1 MRQFIL
7 LNSLLCLLITLGYAK
22 TVENQ
27 SLEQMEIQAAA
38 NVTAKAD
45 QSSPNSNAYNFA
57 SGQVNQRS
65 GSYQYKKVV
74 AGMLVADKEAFQL
87 NLNYN
92 SSSRKN
98 YGYGEGWSFNLTH
111 YDEDTKKLYLSDG
124 GALLEVDRK
133 NVALGSKYY
142 RKHDI
147 QLVQDEN
154 NAEYFFIIYKN
165 GIIEHVAHNGLMD
178 KRYYADGSAL
188 EFYYEDAIQSAKVK
202 SIYSLKPNGDYG
214 HTAIK
219 VSYSN
224 QSVIIDSI
232 CYTDVKRRQNEKKY
246 QTVKLNL
253 ADGDEGNKH
262 LDSIID
268 ASNSEI
274 SQEYKFEYNPQGGTC
289 SSASP
294 GMSKIIYPTGAYEKL
309 TYNSL
314 EITGTKPT
322 KGQIN
327 TICVIGEHGIYS
339 AKGDEIIKPTYYT
352 YNSDH
357 SDNNFSGYPV
367 VEASEFG
374 FHGDKLAD
382 LKGNFTYEVS
392 QRTPLNKN
400 KQIYNKF
407 HLSLSEQLY
416 SDELVLLKEVQNE
429 YGNIADLEAPISNMP
444 ANYDMPTK
452 TTTIIHGKAQDSK
465 KLTTYQSYD
474 EYGNL
479 IKEVDSYGRMRLIS
493 YYSTEE
499 RNSLGYLMIGN
510 QQLKFN
516 FNRYPQYELILPS
529 KTNGNK
535 TPDQT
540 IILKKFTYKVLRN
553 EEAGLVVQDTLQE
566 GHISEYDPESIDYT
580 KNIQDVTEIIQ
591 KIVGD
596 NEAKVIYT
604 AKSSWSYFDE
614 ESDANT
620 PLFGLKKEK
629 TTENLDSEIVDGSQI
644 VNELYEY
651 DFEAVLFDQQNAIP
665 VKKISQFSGN
675 VSKKGENSQLK
686 RTKYKSLY
694 DNKDIATEDGFGN
707 IQYKEYDD
715 LGRLTDHYFYPKGN
729 QDNSK
734 NMVNKY
740 IYCNGKKTNN
750 ACVEGEISI
759 IEISDSPDGQ
769 SYRVK
774 TVYNGI
780 GQEIAQ
786 YVDDLDEEGKR
797 TNQFF
802 KINDT
807 HYNNDGLVDYV
818 RGYDKGS
825 YPDGTLFT
833 FENKQCF
840 YYDEFNDESMTL
852 DLNSGLIK
860 VIERDL
866 MKNEIKQYAVNI
878 NRQQKANDDC
888 PDINDLNLE
897 GEKTEISY
905 SKTDDDGNVLVS
917 YIENPDKSIGSKVES
932 AYDQM
937 GRIYQTTS
945 ALGGVVTYNYNQ
957 KGQVIKKLMPNKTKL
972 ISQYD
977 FLGNEIAISIAEIDK
992 KDDEA
997 YLLGKRSFNALG
1009 QLLSIENV
1017 EGYKKETTY
1026 TEYGDVESILN
1037 EFNTRFVIKR
1047 DEKTNQVNCSYI
1059 GDKVEGT
1066 DCLSLQFAT
1075 AYTKDKKTNVNK
1087 TTEDKTGKYEYFY
1100 SSNKRITKVAFT
1112 PKFGSSSG
1120 QTLTAEYHY
1129 SLNGQLLSF
1138 KDYQNNRYSY
1148 YYNSLHQKIE
1158 KIKLELSNGSQNN
1171 EYMQFNY
1178 DDPFYRVTDVKLND
1192 GNISVTR
1199 SIDYSKLPQNLT
1211 LTNKVGSDK
1220 TQLLRYSFTNKD
1232 NYYSGTV
1239 SRKERI
1245 DSVNGQTQLSDERY
1259 EYDDIGN
1266 LSAYKCSG
1274 GLCPADIL
1282 GKIIEKQVYTFD
1294 RFNNIATVTQDTLDG
1309 ESNTTTYHYNESDPT
1324 RLSYYE
1330 NSNSKYGVRS
1340 QNIQYN
1346 EAGSIVKDD
1355 QGNRLIYNEL
1365 GQLIQFQGNETVKYA
1380 YDAQG
1385 KQIMQQV
1392 NSEDPVYMY
1401 YLGEQLIHES
1411 QGDNWLTYLQ
1421 SLDGTVGQ
1429 LMPNGEKIYHLK
1441 DVAGSIL
1448 LSFKINA
1455 KNESQLVS
1463 QRSYS
1468 PYGVVKEFYLQ
1479 DVFARQLNDITK
1491 LHIGYNGIRTDYVTK
1506 YQYLGNGY
1514 RAYNPALKRFMQY
1527 DSMSPFDKGGI
1538 NGYSYAL
1545 NNPIMYKDPSGHFGI
1560 VTLIISTLTMA
1571 FAITYNS
1578 MQVAKA
1584 TGNSGKIT
1592 AAIILTF
1599 ITTAGGILLSET
1611 LPLFG
1616 ALLGN
1621 MMLDGIERMLIAGP
1635 IIGTRT
1641 DWRDFV
1647 SGAATA
1653 LIVVPVIKSASN
1665 IGKLK
1670 PSNLRGA
1677 RNAASSGSASSNK
1690 IRGISNSEHIAS
1702 VARAGSIWAVASI
1715 VPTLIS
1721 GEEYDG
1727 RSLFMT
1733 AMINFIAAGFFET
1746 SVSLGMM
1753 TKSVKKMNSK
1763 LKRSSLTI
1771 VQAGGGML
1779 RSVAFNLGLQV
1790 ANMADG
1796 NKFNV
1801 NEFVAGTVLYGIT
1814 AMALDANKLL
1824 RTSIGKPF
1832 RKYIGNTPAGSVG
1845 FVVETGYYTWTNL
1858 LVFDYMNIWLDE
1870 WS

>member
-1 MRQFIL
+1 MKRFII
-7 LNSLLCLLITLGYAK
+7 LNIFLYCFVAFSYAQAQSN
-22 TVENQ
+22 T
-27 SLEQMEIQAAA
+27 SLEQE
-38 NVTAKAD
+38 NVQKTLKEELKSD

-65 GSYQYKKVV
+65 GSYQYKKAV
-74 AGMLVADKEAFQL
+74 AGMLVADKESFQL
-87 NLNYN
+87 DLNYN

-111 YDEDTKKLYLSDG
+111 YDKDSKKLYLSDG
-124 GALLEVDRK
+124 GALLEIDRQ
-133 NVALGSKYY
+133 NVAQGSQYY

-147 QLVQDEN
+147 QLVQDDN
-154 NAEYFFIIYKN
+154 NPEYFFIIYKN

-188 EFYYEDAIQSAKVK
+188 EFHYEDGIQSAKVK

-232 CYTDVKRRQNEKKY
+232 YYADVKSRESETKY
-246 QTVKLNL
+246 RNVKLNL
-253 ADGDEGNKH
+253 ADGEDDNKH
-262 LDSIID
+262 LVSIID
-268 ASNSEI
+268 ASDSEI

-294 GMSKIIYPTGAYEKL
+294 GMSKIIYPTGVYERL
-309 TYNSL
+309 TYKSL

-322 KGQIN
+322 KDQVN
-327 TICVIGEHGIYS
+327 TICVIDEHGIYS
-339 AKGDEIIKPTYYT
+339 AKGEEIIKPTYYA
-352 YNSDH
+352 YNSDKNT
-357 SDNNFSGYPV
+357 NNFSGYPV
-367 VEASEFG
+367 VEATEFG

-400 KQIYNKF
+400 KQTYNKF
-407 HLSLSEQLY
+407 HLSLSEELY
-416 SDELVLLKEVQNE
+416 SDELVLLKEVRNE

-452 TTTIIHGKAQDSK
+452 TTTIIHGKTKDSK
-465 KLTTYQSYD
+465 KLITYQSYD

-493 YYSTEE
+493 YYSTEA
-499 RNSLGYLMIGN
+499 RNSLGYLTIN
-510 QQLKFN
+510 DQLLEFN
-516 FNRYPQYELILPS
+516 FSRYPQYELILPS

-535 TPDQT
+535 TTDQT
-540 IILKKFTYKVLRN
+540 ILVKKFTYKILMN
-553 EEAGLVVQDTLQE
+553 EGAGFVVQDTLKE
-566 GHISEYDPESIDYT
+566 GHISEYDIDSIDYN
-580 KNIQDVTEIIQ
+580 KNIQDATEIIE

-604 AKSSWSYFDE
+604 AKSSWAYFDA
-614 ESDANT
+614 DNYTNT
-620 PLFGLKKEK
+620 SLFGLKKGK
-629 TTENLDSEIVDGSQI
+629 TTENLDSQIIDGPQT
-644 VNELYEY
+644 VKELYEY
-651 DFEAVLFDQQNAIP
+651 DFDAVLFDQKNVIP
-665 VKKISQFSGN
+665 VKKISQMSGN
-675 VSKKGENSQLK
+675 VSKKGENSRLK
-686 RTKYKSLY
+686 RSKYISLY
-694 DNKDIATEDGFGN
+694 DNKDIAIEDSFGN
-707 IQYKEYDD
+707 IEYKEYDD
-715 LGRLTDHYFYPKGN
+715 LGRLTDHYFYPKGD
-729 QDNSK
+729 QDDSK
-734 NMVNKY
+734 RMVNKY
-740 IYCNGKKTNN
+740 IYCDVKKTNN

-786 YVDDLDEEGKR
+786 YVDDLDGEGKP
-797 TNQFF
+797 TSEFF

-807 HYNNDGLVDYV
+807 HYSNDGLVDYV

-825 YPDGTLFT
+825 YSDGALFT

-852 DLNSGLIK
+852 DLNTGLIK

-878 NRQQKANDDC
+878 NRQQKPNDDC
-888 PDINDLNLE
+888 PDITDLNLE

-917 YIENPDKSIGSKVES
+917 YVENPDKSIGTKVES

-972 ISQYD
+972 ISKHD
-977 FLGNEIAISIAEIDK
+977 FLGNETMISIAEIDK

-1017 EGYKKETTY
+1017 EGYKKENTY
-1026 TEYGDVESILN
+1026 TEYGDVDSILN
-1037 EFNTRFVIKR
+1037 EFNTPFVIKR

-1059 GDKVEGT
+1059 GDKVKGT

-1075 AYTKDKKTNVNK
+1075 AYTKDKKTNINK

-1100 SSNKRITKVAFT
+1100 SSNKRLVKVEFT
-1112 PKFGSSSG
+1112 PKFGTSSG
-1120 QTLTAEYHY
+1120 QTLTAEYNY

-1199 SIDYSKLPQNLT
+1199 SIDYRKLPQSLT

-1220 TQLLRYSFTNKD
+1220 TQLLKYTFTNKD

-1239 SRKERI
+1239 SKKERI
-1245 DSVNGQTQLSDERY
+1245 DSINGQTQSSDESY
-1259 EYDDIGN
+1259 QYDDIGN
-1266 LSAYKCSG
+1266 LSAYNCSG
-1274 GLCPADIL
+1274 GLCPADTL
-1282 GKIIEKQVYTFD
+1282 GKIIKAQVYTFD

-1309 ESNTTTYHYNESDPT
+1309 ESNTTTYYYKESDPT

-1355 QGNRLIYNEL
+1355 QGNHLTYNEL
-1365 GQLIQFQGNETVKYA
+1365 GQLVQYQGNETVRYA

-1392 NSEDPVYMY
+1392 NNQDPVYMY
-1401 YLGEQLIHES
+1401 YLGDQLIHES
-1411 QGDNWLTYLQ
+1411 QGDRWLTYLQ
-1421 SLDGTVGQ
+1421 SLEGTIGQ
-1429 LMPNGEKIYHLK
+1429 LMPNGERIYHLQ
-1441 DVAGSIL
+1441 DIAGSIL
-1448 LSFKINA
+1448 LSFKVNT
-1455 KNESQLVS
+1455 KNESELVS

-1479 DVFARQLNDITK
+1479 DVFTRQLNDITK

-1514 RAYNPALKRFMQY
+1514 RAYNPVLKRFMQY

-1560 VTLIISTLTMA
+1560 AALAISILITAVTTTVNA
-1571 FAITYNS
+1571 

-1584 TGNSGKIT
+1584 TGDSGKIVG
-1592 AAIILTF
+1592 AIMLSIAMS
-1599 ITTAGGILLSET
+1599 AGGIALNAT
-1611 LPLFG
+1611 APFVG
-1616 ALLGN
+1616 ALIGN
-1621 MMLDGIERMLIAGP
+1621 MIIDGIERMVIAGP
-1635 IIGTRT
+1635 MIGAPA
-1641 DWRDFV
+1641 DWRNFL
-1647 SGAATA
+1647 SGAANA
-1653 LIVVPVIKSASN
+1653 LMSVPITKSASK
-1665 IGKLK
+1665 IGGKR
-1670 PSNLRGA
+1670 SYNLRDA
-1677 RNAASSGSASSNK
+1677 ENAASEGSASGNK
-1690 IRGISNSEHIAS
+1690 IKGISNSAPIVS
-1702 VARAGSIWAVASI
+1702 VVRGGAIWGVASI
-1715 VPTLIS
+1715 VPTLVS
-1721 GEEYDG
+1721 GEEYEAK
-1727 RSLFMT
+1727 SLVMT
-1733 AMINFIAAGFFET
+1733 AIINFIAAGLFES

-1796 NKFNV
+1796 NEFNV

-1814 AMALDANKLL
+1814 AMALDANKAL

-1832 RKYIGNTPAGSVG
+1832 RRSIGNTSAYGVG

>member
-7 LNSLLCLLITLGYAK
+7 LNSLLSLLITLGYAK

-27 SLEQMEIQAAA
+27 SLEQMETQAAA
-38 NVTAKAD
+38 NVTVKAD

-65 GSYQYKKVV
+65 GSYQYKKAV

-111 YDEDTKKLYLSDG
+111 YDKDTKRLYLSDG
-124 GALLEVDRK
+124 GALLDINREK
-133 NVALGSKYY
+133 ISQGSQYY

-147 QLVQDEN
+147 QLVQDDN
-154 NAEYFFIIYKN
+154 NPEYFFIIYKN

-188 EFYYEDAIQSAKVK
+188 EFYYEDGIQSAKVE

-232 CYTDVKRRQNEKKY
+232 YYADVKSRENQVKY
-246 QTVKLNL
+246 RTVKLQL
-253 ADGDEGNKH
+253 ADGSQDDKH
-262 LDSIID
+262 LVRIID

-274 SQEYKFEYNPQGGTC
+274 SQEYKFEYNPKGGTC

-294 GMSKIIYPTGAYEKL
+294 GMSKIIYPTGVYERL
-309 TYNSL
+309 TYKSL

-322 KGQIN
+322 KDQVN

-339 AKGDEIIKPTYYT
+339 AKGDAIIKPTYYV
-352 YNSDH
+352 YNSDKNT
-357 SDNNFSGYPV
+357 NNFSGYPV

-392 QRTPLNKN
+392 QRAPLNKN
-400 KQIYNKF
+400 KQTYNKF

-429 YGNIADLEAPISNMP
+429 YGNIADLQAPISNMP

-452 TTTIIHGKAQDSK
+452 TTTIIHGKAKDSK
-465 KLTTYQSYD
+465 KLITYQSYD

-493 YYSTEE
+493 YYSTEA
-499 RNSLGYLMIGN
+499 RNSLGYLMIGK

-516 FNRYPQYELILPS
+516 FSIYPQYELILPS

-535 TPDQT
+535 TTDQT
-540 IILKKFTYKVLRN
+540 IIVKKFTYKVLMN
-553 EEAGLVVQDTLQE
+553 EGAGFVVQDTLQE
-566 GHISEYDPESIDYT
+566 GHISEYDTESIDYT
-580 KNIQDVTEIIQ
+580 KNIQDATEIIG

-604 AKSSWSYFDE
+604 AKSSWAYFDE
-614 ESDANT
+614 DNYAGT
-620 PLFGLKKEK
+620 PLFGLKKGK
-629 TTENLDSEIVDGSQI
+629 TTENLDSQI
-644 VNELYEY
+644 INGPQKVNELYEY
-651 DFEAVLFDQQNAIP
+651 DFDAVLFDQKNVIP
-665 VKKISQFSGN
+665 VKKISQMSGN
-675 VSKKGENSQLK
+675 VSKKGENSRLK
-686 RTKYKSLY
+686 RSKYISLY
-694 DNKDIATEDGFGN
+694 DNKEIAIEDSFGN
-707 IQYKEYDD
+707 IEYKEYDD
-715 LGRLTDHYFYPKGN
+715 LGRLTDHYFYPKGD
-729 QDNSK
+729 QDDSK
-734 NMVNKY
+734 KMVNKY
-740 IYCNGKKTNN
+740 IYCDGKKTNN
-750 ACVEGEISI
+750 ACVKGEISI
-759 IEISDSPDGQ
+759 IEISDSPDRQ

-786 YVDDLDEEGKR
+786 YVDDLDGEGKR
-797 TNQFF
+797 TGEFF

-852 DLNSGLIK
+852 DLNTGLIK

-888 PDINDLNLE
+888 PDISNLNLQ
-897 GEKTEISY
+897 GKKTEISY

-917 YIENPDKSIGSKVES
+917 YVENPDKSIGSKVES
-932 AYDQM
+932 TYDQM

-945 ALGGVVTYNYNQ
+945 ALGGMVTYNYNQ
-957 KGQVIKKLMPNKTKL
+957 KGQVNKKLMPNKTKL

-977 FLGNEIAISIAEIDK
+977 FLGNETAISIAEIDK

-997 YLLGKRSFNALG
+997 YILGKRSFNALG

-1017 EGYKKETTY
+1017 EGYKKENTY
-1026 TEYGDVESILN
+1026 TEYGKIESILN
-1037 EFNTRFVIKR
+1037 EFKTRFVIKR
-1047 DEKTNQVNCSYI
+1047 DDKTNQVNCSYVA
-1059 GDKVEGT
+1059 DKIKEA
-1066 DCLSLQFAT
+1066 DCLSLRFAT
-1075 AYTKDKKTNVNK
+1075 AYTKDKKTNINK
-1087 TTEDKTGKYEYFY
+1087 ATEDITGKYEYFY
-1100 SSNKRITKVAFT
+1100 SSNNKVIKVEFT
-1112 PKFGSSSG
+1112 SKLGSSSG
-1120 QTLTAEYHY
+1120 QKLTAEYRY

-1192 GNISVTR
+1192 GSISVTR
-1199 SIDYSKLPQNLT
+1199 SIDYRKLPQSLT

-1220 TQLLRYSFTNKD
+1220 TQLLKYTFTNKD

-1239 SRKERI
+1239 SRKKRI
-1245 DSVNGQTQLSDERY
+1245 DSINGQTQESDESY
-1259 EYDDIGN
+1259 QYDYIGN
-1266 LSAYKCSG
+1266 LSAYNCNG
-1274 GLCPADIL
+1274 GLCPADTL
-1282 GKIIEKQVYTFD
+1282 GKTIKTQAYTFD
-1294 RFNNIATVTQDTLDG
+1294 KFNNIATVTQDTLDG
-1309 ESNTTTYHYNESDPT
+1309 ESNTTTYYYKEGDPT

-1330 NSNSKYGVRS
+1330 NSSFKYRARS

-1355 QGNRLIYNEL
+1355 QGNNLIYNEL
-1365 GQLIQFQGNETVKYA
+1365 GQLIEFQGNEIVKYA

-1385 KQIMQQV
+1385 RQIIQQV
-1392 NSEDPVYMY
+1392 NNENPVYMY
-1401 YLGEQLIHES
+1401 YLGDELIHES
-1411 QGDNWLTYLQ
+1411 QGDSWLTYLQ
-1421 SLDGTVGQ
+1421 SLEGTVGQ
-1429 LMPNGEKIYHLK
+1429 LMPNGERIYHLQ
-1441 DVAGSIL
+1441 DIAGSIL
-1448 LSFKINA
+1448 LSFKVNT
-1455 KNESQLVS
+1455 KNESELVS

-1479 DVFARQLNDITK
+1479 DDFTRQLNDITK

-1560 VTLIISTLTMA
+1560 VALAISILITAVTTTVNA
-1571 FAITYNS
+1571 

-1584 TGNSGKIT
+1584 TGDSGKI
-1592 AAIILTF
+1592 AGSIIFSLAMS
-1599 ITTAGGILLSET
+1599 AGGIMLNST
-1611 LPLFG
+1611 APFAV
-1616 ALLGN
+1616 ALIGN
-1621 MMLDGIERMLIAGP
+1621 MMLDGVERMFTAGP
-1635 IIGTRT
+1635 MIGAPV
-1641 DWRDFV
+1641 DWRNFL
-1647 SGAATA
+1647 SGTA
-1653 LIVVPVIKSASN
+1653 NALMSVPITKSASKV
-1665 IGKLK
+1665 GKSK
-1670 PSNLRGA
+1670 PYNLRDA
-1677 RNAASSGSASSNK
+1677 ENAVSEGSAVSNK
-1690 IRGISNSEHIAS
+1690 IKGISNSAHIVS
-1702 VARAGSIWAVASI
+1702 VARGGTIWAVAST
-1715 VPTLIS
+1715 VPTLLS
-1721 GEEYDG
+1721 GEEYEAK
-1727 RSLFMT
+1727 SLAMT
-1733 AMINFIAAGFFET
+1733 AIINFIAAGLFES
-1746 SVSLGMM
+1746 SVSLAMM

-1763 LKRSSLTI
+1763 LKGSSLTI

-1779 RSVAFNLGLQV
+1779 RSVAFNLGLQF

-1796 NKFNV
+1796 NEFNV

-1814 AMALDANKLL
+1814 AMALDANKAL
-1824 RTSIGKPF
+1824 RNRIGKPF
-1832 RKYIGNTPAGSVG
+1832 RQSIGNTSAYGVG

>member
-1 MRQFIL
+1 MKSFIIFNVL
-7 LNSLLCLLITLGYAK
+7 LYFFVVFGYAQAQSNISPEQRSGQQDNK
-22 TVENQ
+22 KELKSNQ
-27 SLEQMEIQAAA
+27 
-38 NVTAKAD
+38 T
-45 QSSPNSNAYNFA
+45 SPDSNAYNFA

-65 GSYQYKKVV
+65 GSYQYKKAV
-74 AGMLVADKEAFQL
+74 AGMLVADKEKFQL
-87 NLNYN
+87 SLNYD

-111 YDEDTKKLYLSDG
+111 YDKDTKKLYLSDSG
-124 GALLEVDRK
+124 TLLEIDK
-133 NVALGSKYY
+133 ENVTQGSQYY

-178 KRYYADGSAL
+178 KRYYADGSVL
-188 EFYYEDAIQSAKVK
+188 EFYYEDGIQSAKVK

-214 HTAIK
+214 HTGIT

-232 CYTDVKRRQNEKKY
+232 YYIDVKQRQNEKKY

-262 LDSIID
+262 LVGIVDEP
-268 ASNSEI
+268 NSAI
-274 SQEYKFEYNPQGGTC
+274 NQEYKFEYNPQGGTC
-289 SSASP
+289 SSTLP

-314 EITGTKPT
+314 EITGTKPI
-322 KGQIN
+322 KDQIN

-339 AKGDEIIKPTYYT
+339 ARDDEIIKSTYYT
-352 YNSDH
+352 YNSDD

-416 SDELVLLKEVQNE
+416 SDELMLLKEVQNE
-429 YGNIADLEAPISNMP
+429 YGNILDLESPISNMP

-452 TTTIIHGKAQDSK
+452 ITTIIHGKTKNSK
-465 KLTTYQSYD
+465 KLITYQSYD

-493 YYSTEE
+493 YYSTKAK
-499 RNSLGYLMIGN
+499 NSLGYLTINN
-510 QQLKFN
+510 QLLEFN
-516 FNRYPQYELILPS
+516 FSRYPQYELILPS

-535 TPDQT
+535 TTDQT
-540 IILKKFTYKVLRN
+540 IILKKFTYKVVLN
-553 EEAGLVVQDTLQE
+553 KGAGLVVQDTLQE
-566 GHISEYDPESIDYT
+566 GHISEYDIESIDYT
-580 KNIQDVTEIIQ
+580 KNIQDATEIIQ

-596 NEAKVIYT
+596 NDAKVIYT
-604 AKSSWSYFDE
+604 AKSSWTYFDE
-614 ESDANT
+614 DNYVDT

-629 TTENLDSEIVDGSQI
+629 TTENLDSEIVDGPQKI
-644 VNELYEY
+644 TELYDY
-651 DFEAVLFDQQNAIP
+651 DFDVVLFENQENVIP
-665 VKKISQFSGN
+665 VKRLSKMSGN
-675 VSKKGENSQLK
+675 VSNKGENSQLK
-686 RTKYKSLY
+686 RTKYISLY
-694 DNKDIATEDGFGN
+694 DNKEIATEDSFGN
-707 IQYKEYDD
+707 IEYKEYDD
-715 LGRLTDHYFYPKGN
+715 LRRLTDHYFYPKGDRN
-729 QDNSK
+729 NSK
-734 NMVNKY
+734 SMVNNY
-740 IYCNGKKTNN
+740 IYCNGKKANN

-786 YVDDLDEEGKR
+786 YVDDLDKEGKR

-852 DLNSGLIK
+852 DLNTGLIK
-860 VIERDL
+860 VIERNL

-878 NRQQKANDDC
+878 NLQQKASDDC

-917 YIENPDKSIGSKVES
+917 YVENPDKSIGTKVES

-992 KDDEA
+992 KDDEV

-1017 EGYKKETTY
+1017 EGYKKENTY

-1047 DEKTNQVNCSYI
+1047 DEATKQVNCSYVE
-1059 GDKVEGT
+1059 GKVEET
-1066 DCLSLQFAT
+1066 DCLSLPFST

-1087 TTEDKTGKYEYFY
+1087 TIEDKTGKYEYFY
-1100 SSNKRITKVAFT
+1100 SSNNRLTKVVFT

-1120 QTLTAEYHY
+1120 RTLTAEYHY

-1158 KIKLELSNGSQNN
+1158 KINLELSNGSQNN

-1199 SIDYSKLPQNLT
+1199 SIDYSKLPQSLT

-1220 TQLLRYSFTNKD
+1220 TQLLRYTFTNKD

-1245 DSVNGQTQLSDERY
+1245 DSVNSQTQLSDERY

-1266 LSAYKCSG
+1266 LSAYNCSG
-1274 GLCPADIL
+1274 RLCPADIL
-1282 GKIIEKQVYTFD
+1282 GKTIETQVYTFD

-1346 EAGSIVKDD
+1346 EAGSIIKDD

-1365 GQLIQFQGNETVKYA
+1365 GQLIEFQGNETVKYA

-1401 YLGEQLIHES
+1401 YLGDQLIHES
-1411 QGDNWLTYLQ
+1411 QGNNWLTYLQ

-1429 LMPNGEKIYHLK
+1429 LMPNGERIYHLQ
-1441 DVAGSIL
+1441 DIAGSIL

-1455 KNESQLVS
+1455 KNESELVS
-1463 QRSYS
+1463 QRNYS

-1479 DVFARQLNDITK
+1479 NAFTRQLNDITK
-1491 LHIGYNGIRTDYVTK
+1491 LHIGYNSIRTDYVTK

-1514 RAYNPALKRFMQY
+1514 RAYNPVLKRFMQY

-1560 VTLIISTLTMA
+1560 VALAISILITAVTTTVNA
-1571 FAITYNS
+1571 

-1584 TGNSGKIT
+1584 TG
-1592 AAIILTF
+1592 
-1599 ITTAGGILLSET
+1599 
-1611 LPLFG
+1611 
-1616 ALLGN
+1616 
-1621 MMLDGIERMLIAGP
+1621 
-1635 IIGTRT
+1635 
-1641 DWRDFV
+1641 
-1647 SGAATA
+1647 
-1653 LIVVPVIKSASN
+1653 
-1665 IGKLK
+1665 
-1670 PSNLRGA
+1670 
-1677 RNAASSGSASSNK
+1677 
-1690 IRGISNSEHIAS
+1690 
-1702 VARAGSIWAVASI
+1702 
-1715 VPTLIS
+1715 
-1721 GEEYDG
+1721 
-1727 RSLFMT
+1727 
-1733 AMINFIAAGFFET
+1733 
-1746 SVSLGMM
+1746 
-1753 TKSVKKMNSK
+1753 
-1763 LKRSSLTI
+1763 
-1771 VQAGGGML
+1771 
-1779 RSVAFNLGLQV
+1779 
-1790 ANMADG
+1790 
-1796 NKFNV
+1796 
-1801 NEFVAGTVLYGIT
+1801 
-1814 AMALDANKLL
+1814 
-1824 RTSIGKPF
+1824 
-1832 RKYIGNTPAGSVG
+1832 
-1845 FVVETGYYTWTNL
+1845 
-1858 LVFDYMNIWLDE
+1858 DY
-1870 WS
+1870 